1 MLVEQGQQQNRPTK
15 SPCPMTRA
23 VITVNLKILRRVFD
37 KFNGIAE

>member
-1 MLVEQGQQQNRPTK
+1 MLVEQGQQQNRLTK